1 VRRAVHKASQFTVAL
16 KTYDKKVL
24 AQNLESQRAVH
35 SEINTLAALDH
46 PNIVRLFEV
55 ID

>member
-1 VRRAVHKASQFTVAL
+1 MRKAVHKESQYTIAL

-24 AQNLESQRAVH
+24 AQNAEHQRAVH
-35 SEINTLAALDH
+35 SEIDTLAVLEH